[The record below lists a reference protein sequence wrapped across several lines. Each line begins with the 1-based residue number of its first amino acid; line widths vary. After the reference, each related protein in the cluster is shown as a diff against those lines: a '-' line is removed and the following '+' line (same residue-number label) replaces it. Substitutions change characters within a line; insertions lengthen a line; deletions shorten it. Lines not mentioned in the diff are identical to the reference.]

1 MADDNPVIAKHVIVV
16 GAGAMGRDIA
26 AMFLGGGSRIEVV
39 LRDSSKVEVTREGI
53 AVSVAETGHDFEP
66 SRLMIR
72 SGMHATD
79 WRNADL
85 VVEAV
90 PEDLAMKRAIFSDIA
105 GRVARDAIVASNASA
120 IPISAITE
128 GLSLDHNAI
137 GMHFFLPAHLVPL
150 VEIVRGQNTNPAV
163 ANRAVSMLRAAGRT
177 PVLVNRDTPGFLANR
192 IQHAMM
198 REVFAVI
205 DEGLASPEDVDA
217 AVRYSF
223 GMRFL
228 AAGPLM
234 QKELS
239 GLDTQMAAASSIYP
253 VLANNAEPGPILA
266 EKVKQGHTG
275 LKALQGFWRWTP
287 DEAERV
293 REEFRTA
300 LMQSLN
306 LLNRIDQAASHFDA
320 LSAASTDEVESSH

>member
-1 MADDNPVIAKHVIVV
+1 MADDNSAIARHVIVV

-26 AMFLGGGSRIEVV
+26 AMFLGGGSTVEIV
-39 LRDSSKVEVTREGI
+39 LRDASKVEATREGI
-53 AVSVAETGHDFEP
+53 AVSVAETGRNFES
-66 SRLMIR
+66 SRLTIR
-72 SGMHATD
+72 SGMHAPD

-90 PEDLAMKRAIFSDIA
+90 PEDLATKRAIFSEIA
-105 GRVARDAIVASNASA
+105 ERVASDAIVASNASA
-120 IPISAITE
+120 IPISAIAE
-128 GLSLDHNAI
+128 GLPLGRNAI

-150 VEIVRGQNTNPAV
+150 VEIVRGQNTDPAV
-163 ANRAVSMLRAAGRT
+163 ADRAVTMLRAAGSR
-177 PVLVNRDTPGFLANR
+177 PVLVRRDTPGFLANR

-239 GLDTQMAAASSIYP
+239 GLDTQMAAARSIYP
-253 VLANNAEPGPILA
+253 VLANNAEPGPSLA
-266 EKVKQGHTG
+266 EKVKRGHTG
-275 LKALQGFWRWTP
+275 LKALQGFWQWTP
-287 DEAERV
+287 EEAERV
-293 REEFRTA
+293 REEFRAA
-300 LMQSLN
+300 LMQSLD

-320 LSAASTDEVESSH
+320 PSAASTEDVE

>member
-1 MADDNPVIAKHVIVV
+1 MADNNPAIARHVIVV

-26 AMFLGGGSRIEVV
+26 AMFLASGSRVEIV
-39 LRDSSKVEVTREGI
+39 LRDSSKSEAAWEGI
-53 AVSVAETGHDFEP
+53 AVSVAETGRPFEA
-66 SRLMIR
+66 SRVTIR
-72 SGMHATD
+72 SDMHRPD

-85 VVEAV
+85 VVEAI
-90 PEDLAMKRAIFSDIA
+90 PEDLATKRAIFSEIA
-105 GRVARDAIVASNASA
+105 GRVASETIVASNASA
-120 IPISAITE
+120 IPISAIVE

-150 VEIVRGQNTNPAV
+150 VEVVCGLNTDPAV
-163 ANRAVSMLRAAGRT
+163 ADRAMSMLCAAGRA
-177 PVLVNRDTPGFLANR
+177 PVLVRRDTPGFLANR

-239 GLDTQMAAASSIYP
+239 GLDTQMAAARSIYP
-253 VLANNAEPGPILA
+253 VLANNIEPGPSLEA
-266 EKVKQGHTG
+266 KVKQGHTG
-275 LKALQGFWRWTP
+275 LKALHGFWQWTP
-287 DEAERV
+287 EEAERV
-293 REEFRTA
+293 RNEFRAA
-300 LMQSLN
+300 LIQSLD
-306 LLNRIDQAASHFDA
+306 LLNRIDQAASH
-320 LSAASTDEVESSH
+320 

>member
-1 MADDNPVIAKHVIVV
+1 MADDKPAIARNVIVV

-26 AMFLGGGSRIEVV
+26 AMFLGGGSRVEIV
-39 LRDSSKVEVTREGI
+39 LRDSSKVEATRESI
-53 AVSVAETGHDFEP
+53 AVSVAETRRPFEP
-66 SRLMIR
+66 SQLTIR
-72 SGMHATD
+72 AELHTPD
-79 WRNADL
+79 WRNVDL

-90 PEDLAMKRAIFSDIA
+90 PEDLATKRAIFSEIA
-105 GRVARDAIVASNASA
+105 GRVVSDTIVASNASA
-120 IPISAITE
+120 IPISAIVE

-198 REVFAVI
+198 REIFAVI

-239 GLDTQMAAASSIYP
+239 GLDTQMAAARSIYP
-253 VLANNAEPGPILA
+253 VLATNAEPGPSLA
-266 EKVKQGHTG
+266 VKVGQGHTG
-275 LKALQGFWRWTP
+275 LKALQGFWQWTP
-287 DEAERV
+287 EEAERA
-293 REEFRTA
+293 REEFRAA
-300 LMQSLN
+300 LMQSLD
-306 LLNRIDQAASHFDA
+306 LLNRIDRAASHFNA
-320 LSAASTDEVESSH
+320 LSAASTDDVESSH